1 MIGKDFEEEFEINL
15 NFSEYIA
22 SFINPE
28 AVSKIKSAR
37 EAKKD
42 NRFMNNQEFDKM
54 IKNKDF
60 LKVNYLKENLSA
72 NLSDDIIE
80 RKGARDIR
88 LPKELSG
95 ILKINRDNF

>member
-1 MIGKDFEEEFEINL
+1 MIGKDLEDEIESNL
-15 NFSEYIA
+15 IFSEYIA

-28 AVSKIKSAR
+28 AVSKVKAAR

-42 NRFMNNQEFDKM
+42 KRFMDDQEFNQM

-60 LKVNYLKENLSA
+60 LKIDYSKQNLSA
-72 NLSDDIIE
+72 NLSNDIIE

>member
-1 MIGKDFEEEFEINL
+1 MMGKDLEEEFESNL
-15 NFSEYIA
+15 TFSEYIA

-28 AVSKIKSAR
+28 AVSKVKSAR

-42 NRFMNNQEFDKM
+42 KRFMDDQEFDQM

-60 LKVNYLKENLSA
+60 LKVDYSKSNLSA
-72 NLSDDIIE
+72 NLSDDTVE

>member
-1 MIGKDFEEEFEINL
+1 MIGKDLEEQFELNL
-15 NFSEYIA
+15 TFSEYIA

-37 EAKKD
+37 DAKNDK
-42 NRFMNNQEFDKM
+42 RFMDDQEFNEM

-60 LKVNYLKENLSA
+60 LKVDYLKTNLSA
-72 NLSDDIIE
+72 NLSDNIVE